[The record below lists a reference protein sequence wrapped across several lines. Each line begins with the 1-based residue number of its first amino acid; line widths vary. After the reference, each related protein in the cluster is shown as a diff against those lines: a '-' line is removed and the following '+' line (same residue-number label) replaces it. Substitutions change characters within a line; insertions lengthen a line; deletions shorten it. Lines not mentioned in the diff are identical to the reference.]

1 MVFPYSTYNDEATIV
16 LYGGK
21 DGDPTPFAQRYTHS
35 RDRVIDYTILPPSD
49 HRGEGFKQIVTVP
62 TGPVIKADGLLLPPM
77 GTATIRSKDCPIVFI
92 KNTTTGLGVLLHA
105 GRAAMTPDELGRNV
119 ITEALSAVTQTP
131 ADKLIAYIRAGIC
144 QQCFVHDMRTDI
156 ALVAPFWLQYYGA
169 VDGRTG
175 GIDLIAIIVTQLRQA
190 GLHPDHIDHD
200 GLCTYEH
207 DGLSSHRRKDLESN
221 LVLVLN
227 H

>member
-1 MVFPYSTYNDEATIV
+1 MVFHNSVYNNWATVV

-21 DGDPTPFAQRYTHS
+21 EGDPTPFAERYARS
-35 RDRVIDYTILPPSD
+35 RDRTIDYTILPPSD
-49 HRGEGFKQIVTVP
+49 HRGEGFKQVVAVP
-62 TGPVIKADGLLLPPM
+62 TGPIIHADGLLLPP
-77 GTATIRSKDCPIVFI
+77 GKTATIRSKDCPIVFI

-105 GRAAMTPDELGRNV
+105 GRAAMTPDEFGRNI
-119 ITEALSAVTQTP
+119 ITVALSAVIQTP

-156 ALVAPFWLQYYGA
+156 ALVAPFWLQYTGA
-169 VDGRTG
+169 VDRRTG
-175 GIDLIAIIVTQLRQA
+175 GIDLVAIIVTQLRQA
-190 GLHPDHIDHD
+190 GLHPNHIEHD

-207 DGLSSHRRKDLESN
+207 DGLSSHRRKDPESN
-221 LVLVLN
+221 MVLVLN